1 MCCDAGF
8 PRDWNLGWCGYLD
21 TNTTAAGRAKNI
33 FSRKPW
39 RCSLLRNAKLPD
51 SGARGGSPFRIQQ
64 LIGNAI
70 AHDSFHLTTVRNM
83 FLGDDEDVWTCVS
96 SLVPDTPRRK
106 VKPGLLDRSSADPEG
121 SQGTVAH
128 NCRTRVLCILPL
140 TAFRLKASMSTFM

>member
-1 MCCDAGF
+1 VCCDAGF

-70 AHDSFHLTTVRNM
+70 AHDLFHLTTVRNM
-83 FLGDDEDVWTCVS
+83 FLGDDEMSGRVFHVWCLIRRGGWSSPISWTDRQLIPKDLKALWHITAEHAFCVS
-96 SLVPDTPRRK
+96 YL
-106 VKPGLLDRSSADPEG
+106 
-121 SQGTVAH
+121 GTHSV
-128 NCRTRVLCILPL
+128 
-140 TAFRLKASMSTFM
+140 